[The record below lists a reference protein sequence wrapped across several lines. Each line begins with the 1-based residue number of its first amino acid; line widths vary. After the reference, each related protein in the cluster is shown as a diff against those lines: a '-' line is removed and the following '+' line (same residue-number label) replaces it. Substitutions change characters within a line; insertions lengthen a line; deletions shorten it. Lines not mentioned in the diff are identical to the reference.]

1 MRLINPQSFSWRPIV
16 LNVLATLA
24 YFVLVMLFE
33 RIWSSYIPF
42 EQPLIIMLSTLVP
55 AAALLPLLILV
66 WRRSTPGWREVQQRT
81 ASPLASAGAL
91 LISVVAAI
99 PIYVI
104 SVVLLRWATNSL
116 AHAGSAQS
124 SITLATLVALVCGTA
139 LFLRLRRAVQTR
151 ETLRH

>member
-42 EQPLIIMLSTLVP
+42 EQPLIIMLSTLVL

-66 WRRSTPGWREVQQRT
+66 
-81 ASPLASAGAL
+81 
-91 LISVVAAI
+91 
-99 PIYVI
+99 
-104 SVVLLRWATNSL
+104 
-116 AHAGSAQS
+116 
-124 SITLATLVALVCGTA
+124 
-139 LFLRLRRAVQTR
+139 
-151 ETLRH
+151 